1 MGTVRRLAAAA
12 GDVTLGQAAEA
23 YLVTLG
29 GAEQASTRRTYGR
42 ILRRAVAEFGPETAP
57 GEVDA
62 ERFAEWFGSQ
72 WAGRAPSTW
81 NVSLDAIR
89 SAAAYWQRQGWLAAD
104 FSRMLVRRRPR
115 PDRDRALS
123 RSEVDQLLT
132 RKDISLRE
140 RTLWRMLYETAARS
154 AEVLALD
161 VEDLDLPNR
170 QARVRRKGGALDII
184 VWQTGTARLLPRLL
198 KDRKTGPVFVTE
210 RKARVQLPAA
220 DLDEHGR
227 ARLSYQQVRSW
238 FRGLPGSHPSG
249 SPMPSSIPAAA
260 ASAVTPALREHAAAA
275 ARNDWVSPDPLSDGL
290 ERSKGERSRPA
301 AAITSMHLPGPRRS
315 AGTGNHP
322 SPPPPA
328 AARDPVPMPHG
339 RATQWLMISI
349 RGTASPNHGRC
360 DSCGT

>member
-57 GEVDA
+57 DEVDA
-62 ERFAEWFGSQ
+62 ERFAEWADRS
-72 WAGRAPSTW
+72 PSTW

-89 SAAAYWQRQGWLAAD
+89 SAAAYWQRQGWLSAD

-115 PDRDRALS
+115 PDHDRALS

-161 VEDLDLPNR
+161 IEDLDLPNR
-170 QARVRRKGGALDII
+170 RARVRRKGGALDII
-184 VWQTGTARLLPRLL
+184 VSQTGTARLLPRLL

-227 ARLSYQQVRSW
+227 ARLSYQQAEAL
-238 FRGLPGSHPSG
+238 FAKTSG
-249 SPMPSSIPAAA
+249 GATLHQLRHFVPAD
-260 ASAVTPALREHAAAA
+260 SR
-275 ARNDWVSPDPLSDGL
+275 R
-290 ERSKGERSRPA
+290 RSRNRDA
-301 AAITSMHLPGPRRS
+301 DAHEAIRSYVGQVPGQVRASQRRS
-315 AGTGNHP
+315 
-322 SPPPPA
+322 
-328 AARDPVPMPHG
+328 
-339 RATQWLMISI
+339 
-349 RGTASPNHGRC
+349 
-360 DSCGT
+360 